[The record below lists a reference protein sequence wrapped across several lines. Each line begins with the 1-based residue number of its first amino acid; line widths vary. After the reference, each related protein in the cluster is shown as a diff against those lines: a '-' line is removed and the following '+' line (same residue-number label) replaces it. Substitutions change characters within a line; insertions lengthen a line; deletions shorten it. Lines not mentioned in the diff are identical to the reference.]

1 MTYKTELPELGGAF
15 DEPVPD
21 PEPWTPEDKF
31 NEMRSRIGNDFL
43 HDCLTALYNM
53 IESDRAEIGRLTETV
68 NRQDRTFGEFVNITG
83 GDFRNVAEQLD
94 AIRQRLEAIESTVRR
109 S

>member
-21 PEPWTPEDKF
+21 PEPLTPEARYEQASAEYNADTSPSVF
-31 NEMRSRIGNDFL
+31 IA
-43 HDCLTALYNM
+43 ALRDM

-68 NRQDRTFGEFVNITG
+68 NRQDGTISDLR
-83 GDFRNVAEQLD
+83 
-94 AIRQRLEAIESTVRR
+94 ESL